1 MKQIFFSLGLFLFS
15 YLSPA
20 QIVNVEKKRVSES
33 GFNATFKFNL
43 NISNTGNMLTRIAN
57 TTDVQY
63 HNKKSRFIFLN
74 DLSLLRYDGG
84 DLIND
89 GFQHLRYN
97 YTMQDTGAVTWE
109 FFSQHQYNEKKILKR
124 RILLGGGPRFRLV
137 KTEKITWYLAPL
149 VMYEHEKHSDQAQT
163 RTDFIRGDAY
173 TNLSFKISKELS
185 LNHISYYQ
193 PKLDE
198 LSNYRYSGETGLKID
213 ITEYLAFS
221 SSFALDYDANPPAEI
236 PNLFYYFKNQIHLKF

>member
-1 MKQIFFSLGLFLFS
+1 MRVFIILLSILFLNQFS
-15 YLSPA
+15 YA
-20 QIVNVEKKRVSES
+20 QIVNVEKKRSTES
-33 GFNATFKFNL
+33 GFNANFKFSL
-43 NISNTGNMLTRIAN
+43 NVSNTGNMLTQIAN

-63 HNKKSRFIFLN
+63 HNRKSSFIFLN

-97 YTMQDTGAVTWE
+97 YTVQDTGFLTLE
-109 FFSQHQYNEKKILKR
+109 LFTQHQYNEQKILKR
-124 RILLGGGPRFRLV
+124 RILVGGGPRFRLI
-137 KTEKITWYLAPL
+137 KTPKLLLYFAPL
-149 VMYEHEKHSDQAQT
+149 IMYEHEQRSDEAKT

-173 TNLSFKISKELS
+173 TNVSFKISKELS

-198 LSNYRYSGETGLKID
+198 FKNYRYSGETGLKIN
-213 ITEYLAFS
+213 ITKYLAFS
-221 SSFALDYDANPPAEI
+221 SSFAMDYDAMPPADI
-236 PNLFYYFKNQIHLKF
+236 PNLFFYFKNQIHLKF